1 MWVDSERISKAKKR
15 RLVGSSIEAED
26 EKEAGVQKAITDS
39 VRGSL
44 LFCLNTG
51 LGFVC
56 HISKLTKPKRA
67 ENAEEFRWIC

>member
-15 RLVGSSIEAED
+15 RLLGSSIEAE
-26 EKEAGVQKAITDS
+26 EEAGVQKAITDS

-44 LFCLNTG
+44 IFCLNTG
-51 LGFVC
+51 LGFTC
-56 HISKLTKPKRA
+56 HIGKLTKSKRA